1 MNYVNLVWNTVLNLF
16 IPIMKSCLVDW
27 EYLRFAHFRRAAVTA
42 GEVSAAA
49 QAGGQVQR

>member
-1 MNYVNLVWNTVLNLF
+1 
-16 IPIMKSCLVDW
+16 MKSCLVDW

-49 QAGGQVQR
+49 QAGGQTLGGARIPFKLYDKWAGCIL